1 MLPIEET
8 KAVRHV
14 TTLHIP
20 AGASREFGEDAIKS
34 AIEHQATIANATRVS
49 SILKGLSVFWRRLI
63 GGVTVEDLKEA
74 AR

>member
-34 AIEHQATIANATRVS
+34 AIEHQSATANATRVS
-49 SILKGLSVFWRRLI
+49 SILKGLAVVWRNLI
-63 GGVTVEDLKEA
+63 GGVA
-74 AR
+74 AQNLTKATR

>member
-34 AIEHQATIANATRVS
+34 AIEDQAATANATRVS
-49 SILKGLSVFWRRLI
+49 RGLAVVWRNLI
-63 GGVTVEDLKEA
+63 GGVA
-74 AR
+74 AQNLTKATR